1 MTMRPLVLLALAVVL
16 AAGIGGAEGAGECSV
31 RASAM
36 AQQLAPCLPAVR
48 NPQSAPTSSCCVGVR
63 NINMRS
69 PGCVC
74 SVMSDVFKLAGLK
87 PQVAIAIPKRCG
99 IADCGG

>member
-1 MTMRPLVLLALAVVL
+1 M
-16 AAGIGGAEGAGECSV
+16 
-31 RASAM
+31 
-36 AQQLAPCLPAVR
+36 
-48 NPQSAPTSSCCVGVR
+48 GVR

-99 IADCGG
+99 IADCGGNTFP